1 MDIDRDLLLLMLR
14 RMWMIRNFELK
25 VMEVHSAG
33 EFAGGAHPYIGE
45 EAVAVGACAALKDTD
60 YIAGNHRST
69 DIPLLK
75 VVEWTRLWPN
85 STDG

>member
-33 EFAGGAHPYIGE
+33 EFAGGAHPYICLLYTSPSPRDVE
-45 EAVAVGACAALKDTD
+45 ESRMPSSA
-60 YIAGNHRST
+60 
-69 DIPLLK
+69 
-75 VVEWTRLWPN
+75 
-85 STDG
+85 